1 MSATVAT
8 LWPRRREERVSPP
21 ECASTPKSRRRRVA
35 TERCNTTSWCRA
47 TKAPCTCGRRW
58 GSTSS
63 ARFQERFAI
72 RVSDSSTHTSCTRC
86 SEPIVAAADDYL
98 ALLDW
103 RRQVADMYRD
113 VRARLGANPID
124 AHAYWRRR
132 RDDLF
137 RNHPQSALSAERR
150 AQFGGL
156 HYFDYDPRFA
166 FTAPIRPLPEVRYDV
181 AASDGRIVP
190 MLRIGAVDLPIG
202 TLEIL
207 WIDSY
212 GGGVFLPFSDATAA

>member
-1 MSATVAT
+1 M
-8 LWPRRREERVSPP
+8 
-21 ECASTPKSRRRRVA
+21 
-35 TERCNTTSWCRA
+35 
-47 TKAPCTCGRRW
+47 
-58 GSTSS
+58 
-63 ARFQERFAI
+63 
-72 RVSDSSTHTSCTRC
+72 
-86 SEPIVAAADDYL
+86 AAADDYL

-124 AHAYWRRR
+124 AHAYWRRW

-181 AASDGRIVP
+181 VASDGRIVA
-190 MLRIGAVDLPIG
+190 MLRVGAVDLPIG

-207 WIDSY
+207 WLDSY
-212 GGGVFLPFSDATAA
+212 GGGLFLPFADATSAKTTYGGGRYVLDSAKSADLGVRGDALVLDFNFAYSPSCAYDPKWTCPLAPPANRLAAAIEAGERHHG